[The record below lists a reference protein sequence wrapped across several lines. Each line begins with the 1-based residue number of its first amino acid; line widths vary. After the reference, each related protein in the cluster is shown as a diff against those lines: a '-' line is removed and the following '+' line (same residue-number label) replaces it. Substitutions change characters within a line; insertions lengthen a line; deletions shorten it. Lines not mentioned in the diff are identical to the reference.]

1 MANRTIITIGRQ
13 FGSGG
18 REIGLKLSERL
29 GIKFYDKELLN
40 EAARESGLSREVI
53 EQFDER
59 PVNSLL
65 YSLSMGLVQ
74 GTHPTALNEST
85 SLESQIYMAQFNAI
99 RRIADTED
107 CIIIGRCA
115 DYVLRDVPNVMSVF
129 IHAPI
134 ESRTRRIA
142 KLYELDRDKAKK
154 LIDKKDKV
162 RSSYYNFYSDRRWGA
177 STSYSLTLDSSK
189 TGIDGAAELI
199 EAYTKIYNNNK

>member
-18 REIGLKLSERL
+18 REVGLKLSERL

-115 DYVLRDVPNVMSVF
+115 DYVLRDVPDVMSVF

-142 KLYELDRDKAKK
+142 KLYEIDRDKAKK

>member
-115 DYVLRDVPNVMSVF
+115 DYVLRDVPDVMSVF

>member
-18 REIGLKLSERL
+18 REVGLKLSERL

-115 DYVLRDVPNVMSVF
+115 DYVLRDVPDVMSVF

-177 STSYSLTLDSSK
+177 PTSYSLTLDSSK

>member
-18 REIGLKLSERL
+18 REVGLKLSERL

-115 DYVLRDVPNVMSVF
+115 DYVLRDVPDVMSVF
-129 IHAPI
+129 IHAPF

>member
-65 YSLSMGLVQ
+65 YSLSIGLVQ

>member
-18 REIGLKLSERL
+18 REVGLKLSERL

-115 DYVLRDVPNVMSVF
+115 DYVLRDVPDVMSVF

>member
-18 REIGLKLSERL
+18 REVGLKLSERL

-115 DYVLRDVPNVMSVF
+115 DYVLRDVPDVMSVF

-199 EAYTKIYNNNK
+199 EAYTKIYNNHK

>member
-18 REIGLKLSERL
+18 REVGLKLSERL

-115 DYVLRDVPNVMSVF
+115 DYVLRDVPDVMSVF

-142 KLYELDRDKAKK
+142 RLYELDRDKAKK

-177 STSYSLTLDSSK
+177 PTSYSLTLDSSK